1 MKGMKF
7 IYICCILGMVG
18 ISGAFAQSGD
28 KLLNILSGE
37 LNKHY
42 RELQGEKL
50 PPYYMNYRI
59 IDKWSTTVIASFGT
73 LRDNQSRHT
82 RIMIPHIRL
91 GDETLD
97 NYKYYPM
104 GAEVTEFGISSA
116 VLPID
121 DESNEDAIR
130 QAIWVEAST
139 RYAFAVDMY
148 ERTKAQTKVNV
159 KNEDKAPYFSPA
171 PVESYY
177 EAPFPADRLKVDSEA
192 WIARLKKISDLFN
205 ENTNIMQGDATL
217 TYEVERRYF
226 VDTEGRSVVEN
237 LPYARVMIQAS
248 VMALDGMQLPLY
260 LSYFAY
266 DPADLPSDEQMM
278 ADTREMMK
286 TLAALRDAPVADPY
300 TGPAL
305 LSGGASGVFFHEI
318 FGHRLEGQR
327 MKTDE
332 DGQTFK
338 QMVGKEVL
346 APDFQVSD
354 DPTLTSYAGK
364 ELNGHYKFDEQ
375 GIRAERVDVVVDGKL
390 QNFLMTRVP
399 IDGFPKTNGHAR
411 ASDGFDPVSRQ
422 SNLCIETKSPK
433 TQQELRAM
441 LIEEAKKQNK
451 EYGYFFKEVTSGL
464 TYTGTSSTNSFNVTP
479 LVVYRVYT
487 DGRPDELVRG
497 VLLIGTPLSMFSNIV
512 CAGDDPSVFV
522 GICGAESG
530 GVQVTAISPTILVN
544 KVETQ
549 RTAKSSVLPPVL
561 PRVYTPR
568 K

>member
-1 MKGMKF
+1 
-7 IYICCILGMVG
+7 
-18 ISGAFAQSGD
+18 
-28 KLLNILSGE
+28 
-37 LNKHY
+37 
-42 RELQGEKL
+42 
-50 PPYYMNYRI
+50 
-59 IDKWSTTVIASFGT
+59 
-73 LRDNQSRHT
+73 
-82 RIMIPHIRL
+82 
-91 GDETLD
+91 
-97 NYKYYPM
+97 
-104 GAEVTEFGISSA
+104 
-116 VLPID
+116 
-121 DESNEDAIR
+121 
-130 QAIWVEAST
+130 
-139 RYAFAVDMY
+139 
-148 ERTKAQTKVNV
+148 
-159 KNEDKAPYFSPA
+159 
-171 PVESYY
+171 
-177 EAPFPADRLKVDSEA
+177 
-192 WIARLKKISDLFN
+192 
-205 ENTNIMQGDATL
+205 
-217 TYEVERRYF
+217 
-226 VDTEGRSVVEN
+226 
-237 LPYARVMIQAS
+237 
-248 VMALDGMQLPLY
+248 
-260 LSYFAY
+260 
-266 DPADLPSDEQMM
+266 
-278 ADTREMMK
+278 
-286 TLAALRDAPVADPY
+286 
-300 TGPAL
+300 
-305 LSGGASGVFFHEI
+305 
-318 FGHRLEGQR
+318 

-346 APDFQVSD
+346 ASDFQVSD

-497 VLLIGTPLSMFSNIV
+497 VLLIGTPLSMFSNIM

>member
-1 MKGMKF
+1 MKRVKF
-7 IYICCILGMVG
+7 IYLCCVLGIIG
-18 ISGAFAQSGD
+18 IPGAFAQSGD
-28 KLLNILSGE
+28 KLLMILSGE
-37 LNKHY
+37 LNGHY
-42 RELQGEKL
+42 RELQGEKF

-59 IDKWSTTVIASFGT
+59 IDTWSTTIAASFGV

-82 RIMIPHIRL
+82 RIMIPHIRI
-91 GDETLD
+91 GDSLLD
-97 NYKYYPM
+97 NFSYYPM
-104 GAEVTEFGISSA
+104 GAEVSGSGISYA

-121 DESNEDAIR
+121 DENNEKAIR
-130 QAIWVEAST
+130 QAIWMESSS
-139 RYAFAVDMY
+139 RYAFASDIY
-148 ERTKAQTKVNV
+148 ERSKAQSKVNV
-159 KNEDKAPYFSPA
+159 KNEDKSPYFSSA

-177 EAPFPADRLKVDSEA
+177 EPPFAADRLKVDTRA
-192 WIARLKKISDLFN
+192 WIVRLKKISDLFN
-205 ENTNIMQGDATL
+205 ENMYMTRGDATL

-237 LPYARVMIQAS
+237 LPYARIMIQGS
-248 VMALDGMQLPLY
+248 VTALDGMELPLL

-266 DPADLPSDEQMM
+266 DPADLPTDEQMI
-278 ADTREMMK
+278 ADTREMVKM
-286 TLAALRDAPVADPY
+286 LAALREAPVAEPY

-305 LSGGASGVFFHEI
+305 LSGAASGVFFHEI

-338 QMVGKEVL
+338 QMVGESVL
-346 APDFQVSD
+346 APDFQVFD
-354 DPTLTSYAGK
+354 DPTLSRYGGK
-364 ELNGHYKFDEQ
+364 ALNGYYEFDDQ
-375 GIRAERVDVVVDGKL
+375 GIRSKRVDVVVDGKL
-390 QNFLMTRVP
+390 RDFLMTRVP
-399 IDGFPKTNGHAR
+399 IDGFPMTNGHAR

-433 TQQELRAM
+433 TKEELRRM
-441 LIEEAKKQNK
+441 LVEEVKKQKK

-464 TYTGTSSTNSFNVTP
+464 TYTGKGSTNSFNVTP

-497 VLLIGTPLSMFSNIV
+497 VILIGTPLSMFSNIV
-512 CAGDDPSVFV
+512 CAGDDPDVFV

-530 GVQVTAISPTILVN
+530 NVEVTAISPTILVS
-544 KVETQ
+544 KIETQ
-549 RTAKSSVLPPVL
+549 RMAKSSILPPIL
-561 PRVYTPR
+561 PRVYFPQ